1 MTKNS
6 ILQGTRN
13 VNNEDFMEK
22 INKLKEK
29 VEINF
34 I

>member
-6 ILQGTRN
+6 ILQDTRN